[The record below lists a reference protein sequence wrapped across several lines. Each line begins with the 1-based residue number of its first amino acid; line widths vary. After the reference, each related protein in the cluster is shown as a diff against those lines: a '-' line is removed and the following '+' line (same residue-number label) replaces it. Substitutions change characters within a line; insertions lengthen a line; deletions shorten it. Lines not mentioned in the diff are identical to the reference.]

1 MNAKETGRLRVVAG
15 LLAAVVAGVH
25 VLHPS
30 QGGVAL
36 VVYAQVGYLGD
47 PRPLL
52 FTLAGFALVFG
63 VVAGRVG
70 VDRRPLYLGGAA
82 VTLSPLAGVALWY
95 TVLEHGCSG
104 RTRRPTAT
112 PTGARCSWPRT
123 TSAGTRC
130 CSRRNSP
137 NSDCSRRS
145 RSSTGSTADAA
156 ATGI

>member
-1 MNAKETGRLRVVAG
+1 MNAEETGRLRAVAALLALVVAG
-15 LLAAVVAGVH
+15 IHL
-25 VLHPS
+25 LHPS

-82 VTLSPLAGVALWY
+82 VALSLLGGFVLWH
-95 TVLEHGCSG
+95 TVLEHGG
-104 RTRRPTAT
+104 F
-112 PTGARCSWPRT
+112 WPRLEPN
-123 TSAGTRC
+123 AHPDRGAALVAVDHL
-130 CSRRNSP
+130 RRDPLLLASKLAEL
-137 NSDCSRRS
+137 
-145 RSSTGSTADAA
+145 GLLAA
-156 ATGI
+156 LCVLYRVDR